1 MCKGG
6 CCVPSTGIRRSDRDK
21 ARRRPYSSKARD
33 MRGSRDYGTNNKTI
47 KESLRE
53 GLLNE
58 SFPPNFNLNGCPSP
72 NAQGPFPNNYSTGGW
87 WNGGFQN
94 TYDNANNQCNF
105 LNNRFNAF
113 MGQINQNMSSGPPS
127 CSPKYSNML
136 FNKMEI
142 LRELSMRGQCN
153 HSWT

>member
-1 MCKGG
+1 
-6 CCVPSTGIRRSDRDK
+6 
-21 ARRRPYSSKARD
+21 